1 MKRYFLLIMM
11 LATALFFEGCR
22 GDEGP
27 MGPMGPAGRDGRDG
41 RDGEGLNV
49 LNAPF
54 TADDWTLVKGDEPY
68 FECQKDFPEL
78 ESGMVEYGIV
88 TPYLVW
94 TGNDGKEYLQN
105 LPAVRHHASFND
117 ETQETFYYTQTIDCE
132 FAAGTITFFVTNS
145 DFYVKEL
152 PENMKF
158 KVVCHY

>member
-11 LATALFFEGCR
+11 LSTALFFESCR

-27 MGPMGPAGRDGRDG
+27 MGPAGRDG

-49 LNAPF
+49 LNAIF

-68 FECQKDFPEL
+68 FKCQKDFPEL
-78 ESGMVEYGIV
+78 DPGMVEYGIV
-88 TPYLVW
+88 TPYLVCRDDA
-94 TGNDGKEYLQN
+94 GNEYYQN

-117 ETQETFYYTQTIDCE
+117 ETQETINYTQTIDCE

-145 DFYVKEL
+145 DFYVEDM
-152 PENMKF
+152 PEKMKF